1 MCRRGRLA
9 GNMGTEAEEEGKGGR
24 KAHLRA
30 QPTKKQM
37 QAMRQFEQ
45 PPKKVCSTQ
54 PPKKV
59 CAQEFGVV
67 LPIFF
72 STIFFSK
79 KEEGVQWSQVQFI
92 KKKSLF
98 A

>member
-37 QAMRQFEQ
+37 QAMRQVEPLRRNRQ
-45 PPKKVCSTQ
+45 RKY
-54 PPKKV
+54 
-59 CAQEFGVV
+59 AQSNSAVV
-67 LPIFF
+67 LAKLF
-72 STIFFSK
+72 
-79 KEEGVQWSQVQFI
+79 KEEKKKRGGVQWMSR
-92 KKKSLF
+92 
-98 A
+98 